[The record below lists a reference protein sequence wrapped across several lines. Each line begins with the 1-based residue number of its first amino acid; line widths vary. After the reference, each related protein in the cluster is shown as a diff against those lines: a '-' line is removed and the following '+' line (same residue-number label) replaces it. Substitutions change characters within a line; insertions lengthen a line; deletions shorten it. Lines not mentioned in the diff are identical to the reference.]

1 MVPSA
6 NFNLLKF
13 PDRARAMEK
22 IRDLPCLSDILPT
35 GFHGAVTA
43 KVGVGSTVYVAGA
56 GPVGLAAA
64 ASARILGAAAV
75 LIGDMN
81 KERLAHAQ
89 KVGFQAIDPTR
100 HDPLRALLSDGLGRP
115 RVDSA
120 IDCVGFEAKAQGTDG
135 KVIEAPAV
143 VLNSLMEITRAAGA
157 IGIPGLYVTDDPGAK
172 EQAAKH
178 GNLSL
183 RLGLGWAKSHAL
195 HTGQTPVLKYNR
207 QLMQAILWDRLPIA
221 EIVNVKVISLEQAP
235 DGYKSFDAG
244 VASKF
249 VIDPHGQLAKAA

>member
-1 MVPSA
+1 
-6 NFNLLKF
+6 
-13 PDRARAMEK
+13 
-22 IRDLPCLSDILPT
+22 
-35 GFHGAVTA
+35 
-43 KVGVGSTVYVAGA
+43 
-56 GPVGLAAA
+56 
-64 ASARILGAAAV
+64 
-75 LIGDMN
+75 MN
-81 KERLAHAQ
+81 KERLAHAK
-89 KVGFQAIDPTR
+89 KVGFEPIDLTK
-100 HDPLRALLSDGLGRP
+100 HDSLGELIADVLGIP
-115 RVDSA
+115 EVDCA

-135 KVIEAPAV
+135 KVVEAPAV

-183 RLGLGWAKSHAL
+183 RLGLGWAKSHTF

-221 EIVNVKVISLEQAP
+221 KIVNVKVISLEQAP
-235 DGYKSFDAG
+235 EGYKNFDAG